1 MPPKIGPIASLKIK
15 AGQLINFEVN
25 IEGEPPATVTW
36 FDPNMVQLLNG
47 GKIKL
52 ENVDYKTKLQIRGT
66 ERENDGIY
74 TIKAVNENGEDT
86 ATVKVTI
93 LGKK

>member
-1 MPPKIGPIASLKIK
+1 M
-15 AGQLINFEVN
+15 NV
-25 IEGEPPATVTW
+25 EGEPPATITW
-36 FDPNMVQLLNG
+36 FSPEGSQLYNG

-66 ERENDGIY
+66 ERHHDGVY

-86 ATVKVTI
+86 ACVKVTI
-93 LGKK
+93 LGT